1 MQFSHEALSA
11 PFSILLLVLCGVAGF
26 GAWWTWVRE
35 RRIALGEA
43 AVSLAGAAVLSVLG
57 DWCSQGAVE
66 GLLPSDC
73 WAVAVVVAAGALVSF
88 ARRPMIVW
96 LEDMWRP
103 AAEVLRALRD
113 VVLVVGTCAASAWIV
128 DYVWLDTAAELPVG
142 SFYATFLVLL
152 AFASFLYVL
161 GQRTGL
167 LLWLVPVAAAG
178 FGIAQHFVVL
188 FKGAALLPSDLL
200 AAGTAAAVAE
210 GYEFVLTPQIA
221 YGIMA
226 AFACAC
232 ALSFVWPGHA
242 GGKRSAAL
250 NAGANLIVAAALAGV
265 FASTFST
272 TSIEEGLGFSYDRWQ
287 PITTYCARGFVPSFI
302 AVAQD
307 LAVPEPEGY
316 TEDGAAADIA
326 RLAAAYD
333 AGAGSSPQR
342 LEAAAQFEALK
353 PTVIAVMDESFAD
366 LSIYDAVREAGYAG
380 PQRFNGL
387 ADALV
392 RGTLDVSVSGGGT
405 ANTEFEFLTGTST
418 AFLGANKIA
427 YQLYDFSHVDS
438 LAGQFDGLGYG
449 TTAMHPQLG
458 VNYQRTSVYREMG
471 FGEFLDIDD
480 FEGAPGYHAGATDA
494 ATFGKALE
502 VLASDDAP
510 QFVFD
515 VTMQNHGGYDAGTVP
530 EEDVVWYTPAGVEDE
545 GLLTQLNTYLACIEA
560 SDRDLEAFIAQLRSL
575 DRPVVLVYFGD
586 HQPSVSTG
594 LNDTLY
600 PGEEPAVHAQRQ
612 YQTPYIVWANYDVA
626 GCDQLSAWRETDPA
640 LLAAQTLHL
649 IGAPLSEYQ
658 KAQIV
663 LSEQVPAVHA
673 VGYLGAD
680 GLRYAL
686 ESEGPFTGALSQLE
700 RIQYYNFM
708 RRVQ

>member
-1 MQFSHEALSA
+1 M
-11 PFSILLLVLCGVAGF
+11 
-26 GAWWTWVRE
+26 
-35 RRIALGEA
+35 
-43 AVSLAGAAVLSVLG
+43 
-57 DWCSQGAVE
+57 
-66 GLLPSDC
+66 
-73 WAVAVVVAAGALVSF
+73 
-88 ARRPMIVW
+88 
-96 LEDMWRP
+96 
-103 AAEVLRALRD
+103 
-113 VVLVVGTCAASAWIV
+113 
-128 DYVWLDTAAELPVG
+128 
-142 SFYATFLVLL
+142 
-152 AFASFLYVL
+152 
-161 GQRTGL
+161 
-167 LLWLVPVAAAG
+167 
-178 FGIAQHFVVL
+178 
-188 FKGAALLPSDLL
+188 
-200 AAGTAAAVAE
+200 
-210 GYEFVLTPQIA
+210 LTPRIA

-287 PITTYCARGFVPSFI
+287 PITTYRARGFVPAFI

-316 TEDGAAADIA
+316 TEEGAAADIA

-333 AGAGSSPQR
+333 AGVGSSPQR
-342 LEAAAQFEALK
+342 LEAAAQFEVLK

-392 RGTLDVSVSGGGT
+392 RGALDVSVSGGGT
-405 ANTEFEFLTGTST
+405 ANTEFEFLTVPAPFPRCEQDRLPAVRFQAST
-418 AFLGANKIA
+418 ASRAVRTA
-427 YQLYDFSHVDS
+427 W
-438 LAGQFDGLGYG
+438 AYG

-458 VNYQRTSVYREMG
+458 DNYQRTSVYREMG

-480 FEGAPGYHAGATDA
+480 FEGAPGYHAGATDG
-494 ATFGKALE
+494 ATFDKNSSRCWPPNE
-502 VLASDDAP
+502 AP

-530 EEDVVWYTPAGVEDE
+530 EEDVIWYMPAGVEDE
-545 GLLTQLNTYLACIEA
+545 GLLTQLNTYLACYRSRPTA
-560 SDRDLEAFIAQLRSL
+560 TLRSSSRAGSL

-640 LLAAQTLHL
+640 SARRPD
-649 IGAPLSEYQ
+649 APSDRRSAER
-658 KAQIV
+658 
-663 LSEQVPAVHA
+663 VP
-673 VGYLGAD
+673 
-680 GLRYAL
+680 
-686 ESEGPFTGALSQLE
+686 EGPDRPVRTGPRRSCGRLSRGGRPALRARVGGAVPEALSQLE

>member
-11 PFSILLLVLCGVAGF
+11 PFSISLLVLVAVAAF
-26 GAWWTWVRE
+26 TVWWTWTRE
-35 RRIALGEA
+35 RRVAVGEA
-43 AVSLAGAAVLSVLG
+43 VLSLACAAVLSVLE
-57 DWCSQGAVE
+57 DWCSSGAVE

-73 WAVAVVVAAGALVSF
+73 LTVAAVIAASALASF

-96 LEDMWRP
+96 LEGMRRP
-103 AAEVLRALRD
+103 AAEVVRALRD
-113 VVLVVGTCAASAWIV
+113 AALMIGTCIASAWVV
-128 DYVWLDTAAELPVG
+128 DYVWLESAAELPVS
-142 SFYATFLVLL
+142 SFYATVLVLL
-152 AFASFLYVL
+152 ALSAFLYAL
-161 GQRTGL
+161 GQRSSL
-167 LLWLVPVAAAG
+167 LLWIVPVAAVG
-178 FGIAQHFVVL
+178 FGAAQHFVVL

-210 GYEFVLTPQIA
+210 GYEFVLTSQLA
-221 YGIMA
+221 YGIMT
-226 AFACAC
+226 ACACVC
-232 ALSFVWPGHA
+232 ALSFVWPGRA
-242 GGKRSAAL
+242 CSRRSAAL
-250 NAGANLIVAAALAGV
+250 NAGANLVAAAVLAGA
-265 FASTFST
+265 FASVFST
-272 TSIEEGLGFSYDRWQ
+272 APIEEALGFSYDRWQ
-287 PITTYCARGFVPSFI
+287 PITTYRARGFVPAFV

-316 TEDGAAADIA
+316 TEEGAAADIA

-333 AGAGSSPQR
+333 AGVGSSPQR

-366 LSIYDAVREAGYAG
+366 LSIYDALREAGYSG

-392 RGTLDVSVSGGGT
+392 RGTLDVSVAGGGT
-405 ANTEFEFLTGTST
+405 ANTEFEFLTGTNT

-438 LAGQFDGLGYG
+438 LAGQFNALGYG

-458 VNYQRTSVYREMG
+458 VNYQRASVYREMG

-494 ATFGKALE
+494 ATFDKALE

-530 EEDVVWYTPAGVEDE
+530 EEDVVWYMPAGVEDE

-560 SDRDLEAFIAQLRSL
+560 SDRDLEAFIAQLRTL
-575 DRPVVLVYFGD
+575 GRPVVLVYFGD
-586 HQPSVSTG
+586 HQPSVSSG
-594 LNDTLY
+594 LNEALY
-600 PGEEPAVHAQRQ
+600 PGEDPATHAQRQ

-626 GCDQLSAWRETDPA
+626 GCDQLSTWRETDPS

-686 ESEGPFTGALSQLE
+686 EADGPFTGALRQLE
-700 RIQYYNFM
+700 QIQYYNFM